1 MPEMTLLG
9 WFHTVFGVGALLSG
23 FYTLFAYKIISI
35 INFSARLYLCLTLVV
50 AASALGIYNQGGFG
64 IAHVLAVL
72 TLIAITGG
80 FVMEKYK
87 IFGIMSKY
95 FQALGYTSTLL
106 FHMIPAITDFL
117 RRLPIQDPF
126 IDSFEDPLLM
136 NFHISFSLFLKSNIS
151 SNIVHLLTYKMVQ
164 ELSNFVSGACSWI
177 SGY

>member
-1 MPEMTLLG
+1 MTI
-9 WFHTVFGVGALLSG
+9 
-23 FYTLFAYKIISI
+23 YKIISI
-35 INFSARLYLCLTLVV
+35 NNFSARLYLCLTLIV

-87 IFGIMSKY
+87 IFGGLSKY
-95 FQALGYTSTLL
+95 FQAIGYTSTLL

-117 RRLPIQDPF
+117 RRLPIEDPF

-136 NFHISFSLFLKSNIS
+136 NFHLSFLVVYLFGLSYQMYWLK
-151 SNIVHLLTYKMVQ
+151 Q
-164 ELSNFVSGACSWI
+164 Q
-177 SGY
+177 

>member
-1 MPEMTLLG
+1 MQGFKYARNDTIGLVPY
-9 WFHTVFGVGALLSG
+9 VFGVGALLSG
-23 FYTLFAYKIISI
+23 FYTLFTYKIISI
-35 INFSARLYLCLTLVV
+35 INFSARLYLCLTLIV

-72 TLIAITGG
+72 TLIAIAGG

-87 IFGIMSKY
+87 IFGSMSKY

-117 RRLPIQDPF
+117 RRLPIGDPF

-136 NFHISFSLFLKSNIS
+136 NFHLSFLLVYLIGISYQMYWLR
-151 SNIVHLLTYKMVQ
+151 Q
-164 ELSNFVSGACSWI
+164 Q
-177 SGY
+177 